1 MLKPRVVAFGFTVL
15 VLSLLLAAPAWAA
28 KSTTT
33 CRLDFTLQEWAVG
46 VKVGHGSGT
55 VTCENGQTAQV
66 KLEAKGVGI
75 AAGKSVVRDG
85 QGKFSD
91 VANIDEVFGRY
102 VAAGVAAGAGKSAQ
116 AQALTKGPVGLTL
129 TGKGNGVELGVTLE
143 AVTISKEK

>member
-1 MLKPRVVAFGFTVL
+1 MLKPRVAFGFAVF
-15 VLSLLLAAPAWAA
+15 VLSLLLTAPAWAA
-28 KSTTT
+28 QNTTD

-66 KLEAKGVGI
+66 KIEARGVGI
-75 AAGKSVVRDG
+75 AVGKAVVRDG

-102 VAAGVAAGAGKSAQ
+102 VAAGAAAGAGKSAQ

-129 TGKGNGVELGVTLE
+129 TGKGTGVELGVTLE